1 MTGVLNLIFD
11 EDTFRATAN
20 AVIAHNEFMRDH
32 RNTASLINFMK
43 ACAWDLFLRQ
53 SPEGYGATGGF
64 DLCCWRKHTD
74 PPRVYRVRASVSAM
88 LFKQLPDT
96 E

>member
-1 MTGVLNLIFD
+1 MTAAIDLIFD

-20 AVIAHNEFMRDH
+20 AVITHNKFMRDH

-43 ACAWDLFLRQ
+43 ALAWDAFCNNSQ
-53 SPEGYGATGGF
+53 GYCATGGF
-64 DLCCWRKHTD
+64 DLCCWRNPRD
-74 PPRVYRVRASVSAM
+74 PEGIFRVRASVSAM